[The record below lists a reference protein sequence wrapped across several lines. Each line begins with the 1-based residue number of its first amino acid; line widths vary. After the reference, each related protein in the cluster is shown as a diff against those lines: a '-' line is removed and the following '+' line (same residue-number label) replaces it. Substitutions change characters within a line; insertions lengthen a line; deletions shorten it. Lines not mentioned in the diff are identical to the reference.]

1 MISKILTILYE
12 GSDVLVNI
20 FGAPLLTILLGTFM
34 SVTMHNTAQLVL
46 VYSTSNFKKSKIYR
60 CAILAHYTA
69 WYFILK
75 SNMYNETFLDY
86 LICASIICFV
96 IVNNIIDLRN
106 VFDIDKLQRT
116 NNLFFNAFYAL
127 LALISGLAMS
137 SRIIFGLARLV
148 FGLLLKMLS

>member
-20 FGAPLLTILLGTFM
+20 FGAPLLTILLGIFM
-34 SVTMHNTAQLVL
+34 SVTMHNTAQIVL

-60 CAILAHYTA
+60 CAILAHYIA